1 MAAASARFRS
11 RCSFSMIVCAMLQRA
26 IMATFSSSISAY
38 GVHTYSSE
46 RAAVPVGPLT
56 GEGPTILVASAR
68 AAVTDE
74 EFARAR
80 PADEVMPDF
89 VAAWR
94 RSRGKQVA
102 PVKVAISARLD
113 ADVVAALRAGGRG
126 WQTGMNRMLR
136 EALGLDRKG
145 R

>member
-1 MAAASARFRS
+1 MDGKSARLRALKEAAAKVDPAEE
-11 RCSFSMIVCAMLQRA
+11 AA
-26 IMATFSSSISAY
+26 IMRGIALDPDNP
-38 GVHTYSSE
+38 E
-46 RAAVPVGPLT
+46 W
-56 GEGPTILVASAR
+56 
-68 AAVTDE
+68 TDE
-74 EFARAR
+74 DFARAR

-89 VAAWR
+89 MAAWR

-136 EALGLDRKG
+136 EALGLDPKG
-145 R
+145 T